1 MLLFLL
7 PAHLENLGHF
17 RLCTIFLYISKTNEK
32 LHLSGARKR
41 ICIQFVFFVVKIY
54 VVKDNWTFTTLV
66 DFHICAK
73 GRMEVNMKI
82 WKFSNYAFS
91 RTDNPILSKELKL
104 QNPKIEIG
112 YESQSF
118 LNYISAC
125 WIQNPNGRSQES
137 LKISL
142 GITLYQQTADQTWG
156 NPLNL
161 PKK

>member
-1 MLLFLL
+1 MH
-7 PAHLENLGHF
+7 P
-17 RLCTIFLYISKTNEK
+17 
-32 LHLSGARKR
+32 
-41 ICIQFVFFVVKIY
+41 ICFFVVKLY

-118 LNYISAC
+118 LSELYFRMLNSKSKWTKSGEPEDILGNHALSANC
-125 WIQNPNGRSQES
+125 GSDLGQSPQSSKKITRPPSN
-137 LKISL
+137 LKIVSKVWFYD
-142 GITLYQQTADQTWG
+142 GSNFQDYIEQG
-156 NPLNL
+156 PVCN
-161 PKK
+161 

>member
-1 MLLFLL
+1 MH
-7 PAHLENLGHF
+7 P
-17 RLCTIFLYISKTNEK
+17 
-32 LHLSGARKR
+32 
-41 ICIQFVFFVVKIY
+41 ICFFVVKLY

-142 GITLYQQTADQTWG
+142 GITLYQQTADQTWS

-161 PKK
+161 QKKNKSNLKIVSKVKFHDGSNFQDYIEQGPVCN